1 MDNRWRM
8 AFLVFAG
15 LLAVITSDQLIVW
28 FQRRNEISPFG
39 PITSLGFAAVSA
51 AMATTNHRVRVLCT
65 LIVIAS
71 SVAVWTFWLANP
83 RTIPLAG
90 PVGSSVAAI
99 GLAGLWWSERGL
111 NR

>member
-1 MDNRWRM
+1 MDNRGRI

-15 LLAVITSDQLIVW
+15 LLAVITSLQLIDW
-28 FQRRNEISPFG
+28 FPRRNEISPFG
-39 PITSLGFAAVSA
+39 PITSLGSTAVSA
-51 AMATTNHRVRVLCT
+51 ALGTRNQRVRVLCT
-65 LIVIAS
+65 LTVIAS

-99 GLAGLWWSERGL
+99 GLAGLWCSERGL